1 MVDIKEQELLKALL
15 RVLTIEKLMKF
26 YIKAKTTGFEEEYT
40 KMVDFLEESDKSMD
54 LDYFYAD
61 RIIDVIF
68 KNY

>member
-1 MVDIKEQELLKALL
+1 M
-15 RVLTIEKLMKF
+15 LTVEELMKF

-54 LDYFYAD
+54 LDYFFAD